1 MSRLSWK
8 VEVVDGL
15 VAAPTAINRLF
26 TGGNASCW

>member
-8 VEVVDGL
+8 VDGL

-26 TGGNASCW
+26 TGGDASCW